1 MAFSLP
7 SIPSLPS
14 LPRTLPAAAS
24 FVRSPVAVL
33 NAVSLI
39 ASNLPKFNPPKPIY
53 AIVNADTFLPLALPD
68 SWGEIM
74 PRFAE
79 YQVADYPIEDGA
91 FAAYNKVR
99 RPVTVDATLVKR
111 GSDLARATWLE
122 AIRQQIQAT
131 PLARYNVLTPQGI
144 FPSLTIAR
152 GGFQTRQDRGANMLY
167 LELQFTE
174 VLQIETPSLLGGKA
188 VRAESGPM
196 AAIGRVYSQA
206 VDTATARLAAVAAPV
221 NSLLRSFG

>member
-7 SIPSLPS
+7 SIPSLPT
-14 LPRTLPAAAS
+14 LPQTLPAAS
-24 FVRSPVAVL
+24 TFVRSPVAVL

-53 AIVNADTFLPLALPD
+53 AILNAETFLPLALPD

-91 FAAYNKVR
+91 FAVYNKVR
-99 RPVTVDATLVKR
+99 RPVTVDVTIVKH
-111 GSDLARATWLE
+111 GSDLTRATWLE
-122 AIRQQIQAT
+122 AIRQQIQAN
-131 PLARYNVLTPQGI
+131 PMARYNVITPQGI

-152 GGFQTRQDRGANMLY
+152 GGFQTRQDRGSNMLY

-174 VLQIETPSLLGGKA
+174 VLQIETPSLVGANA
-188 VRAESGPM
+188 VAPESGPM
-196 AAIGRVYSQA
+196 AAVGRVYSQA
-206 VDTATARLAAVAAPV
+206 VDAATARLATIAAPV
-221 NSLLRSFG
+221 NSLLRSVG

>member
-14 LPRTLPAAAS
+14 LPKTLPSAAS
-24 FVRSPVAVL
+24 FVHSPVAVL

-53 AIVNADTFLPLALPD
+53 AILNAETFLPLALPD

-99 RPVTVDATLVKR
+99 RPVTVDLTLVKR

-122 AIRQQIQAT
+122 AIRQQIQAS
-131 PLARYNVLTPQGI
+131 PLDRYNIITPQGI
-144 FPSLTIAR
+144 FTSLTIAR
-152 GGFQTRQDRGANMLY
+152 SSFQTRQDRGSNMLY

-174 VLQIETPSLLGGKA
+174 VLQIETPSLLGTNA
-188 VRAESGPM
+188 VEPESGPM

-206 VDTATARLAAVAAPV
+206 VDAGTARLATIAAPV
-221 NSLLRSFG
+221 NSLLRSVG